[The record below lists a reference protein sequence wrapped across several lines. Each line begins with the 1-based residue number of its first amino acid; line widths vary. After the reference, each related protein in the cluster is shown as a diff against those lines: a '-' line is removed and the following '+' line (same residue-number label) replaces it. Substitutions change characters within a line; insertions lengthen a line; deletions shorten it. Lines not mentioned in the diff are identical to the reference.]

1 MHECEAESFDFD
13 WCIPLNTEINC
24 TESCMVCFSK
34 HYSPAQKIKFLSQ
47 FQSFIFLNRR
57 KTVFLSFQ
65 QIKINSDVLASA

>member
-34 HYSPAQKIKFLSQ
+34 HYSHAQKIKFLSQ

-57 KTVFLSFQ
+57 
-65 QIKINSDVLASA
+65 

>member
-34 HYSPAQKIKFLSQ
+34 HFSYCSKDQISVSVSKLHLSE
-47 FQSFIFLNRR
+47 
-57 KTVFLSFQ
+57 
-65 QIKINSDVLASA
+65 